1 MALLSTL
8 LASLTH
14 ISSVDHY
21 YTNSISLIT
30 FFSISSSAS
39 SSSCLSPASGSF
51 SLAPQ
56 APPPVPQAAPPPP
69 AYKLF
74 DDPVALPIES
84 AAAAAA
90 SAVSNSDIVDVGVGR
105 RRVELT
111 QQFARLRTPSSVSMG
126 TPRDKS
132 MAFMITVFSALITSM
147 LIYGVIK
154 NRPCYLMP
162 YFSVKVFQVVMASVT
177 TLGFYTCLPNV
188 RLWIEAHEYFPFK
201 STVLLVDNQ
210 TLELFVFAILLTS
223 ILLKLYEAIIVWF
236 VPILSLS

>member
-56 APPPVPQAAPPPP
+56 APPPVPPPPPPP

-74 DDPVALPIES
+74 DDPVALPLES
-84 AAAAAA
+84 AAAAA
-90 SAVSNSDIVDVGVGR
+90 AVSNSDIVDVGVGR

-111 QQFARLRTPSSVSMG
+111 QQFARLRTPSTVSMG

-236 VPILSLS
+236 VPIFISLS